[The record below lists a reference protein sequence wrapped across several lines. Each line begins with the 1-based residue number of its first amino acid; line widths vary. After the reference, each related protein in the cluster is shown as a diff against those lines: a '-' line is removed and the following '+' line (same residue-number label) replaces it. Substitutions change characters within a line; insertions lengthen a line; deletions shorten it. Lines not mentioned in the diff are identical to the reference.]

1 MVSHNLTAGHDATRG
16 IGKMIALPLPYF
28 EFFCKKPCPA
38 AEQIKETSE
47 AETEKGASSK
57 GIFIE

>member
-1 MVSHNLTAGHDATRG
+1 
-16 IGKMIALPLPYF
+16 MIALPLPYF